1 MQMTM
6 DLLTVSEVA
15 NELRISSPT
24 VYRLIRERTI
34 KAHKFRGSYRVERE
48 ELEKFLK
55 TTNP

>member
-1 MQMTM
+1 ME
-6 DLLTVSEVA
+6 LLTVPEVA

-24 VYRLIRERTI
+24 VYRLIRERSI
-34 KAHKFRGSYRVERE
+34 KAHKFRGSYRVKRD